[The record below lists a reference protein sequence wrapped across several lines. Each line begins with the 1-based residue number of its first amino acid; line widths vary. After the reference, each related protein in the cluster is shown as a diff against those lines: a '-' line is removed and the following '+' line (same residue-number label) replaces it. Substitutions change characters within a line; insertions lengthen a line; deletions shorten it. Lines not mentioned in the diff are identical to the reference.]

1 MSKEEL
7 KEIFKWL
14 EKNMNK
20 NDLLYFKLDT
30 QKQISG
36 FFKSNNKRFAQ
47 FYTEEIKKHL
57 KDDIEI
63 LDDYFKENDEWEN
76 IEEIGELKFGGDC
89 KTRYYSKNAIGYEFP
104 EEIADVIDQLIKNQK
119 HLKERLMEKN
129 EN

>member
-57 KDDIEI
+57 EDDIEI
-63 LDDYFKENDEWEN
+63 LDDYFKENDEWED
-76 IEEIGELKFGGDC
+76 IEEIKHNGKQIYNA
-89 KTRYYSKNAIGYEFP
+89 KTNAYNTLNSKEKNIFIP
-104 EEIADVIDQLIKNQK
+104 LINQLIKNQK
-119 HLKERLMEKN
+119 YLKKKLEEK
-129 EN
+129 